1 MTGLLTPFE
10 LEERLRRIGAERYHD
25 KHPFQ
30 IRLQEGRCSKAEVQ
44 AWALNR
50 FYYQARIPVKDA
62 LVISHMRDPALRRD
76 WRRRLVDHDGEE
88 DGEGGIARW
97 LALTDALGLERE
109 DVIAHR
115 GVLPAT
121 RFAVDAYVDFVRRG
135 PLLPA
140 IASSL
145 TELFSPQIIQK
156 RVSGML
162 THYDFVHADALA
174 YFSRRP
180 EQAARDSEGALAYVT
195 AHAQTPDE
203 QRAVIE
209 ALGFKCDVLWALLDA
224 LEHAYGPGGRPPP
237 GAWRPEEGA

>member
-1 MTGLLTPFE
+1 VTGLLTPFE

-50 FYYQARIPVKDA
+50 FYYQAQIPVKDA

-88 DGEGGIARW
+88 DGEGGIAHW

-109 DVIAHR
+109 AVIAHR

-162 THYDFVHADALA
+162 AHYDFVDADALA

-180 EQAARDSEGALAYVT
+180 EQAARDSESALAYVT

-237 GAWRPEEGA
+237 GAWRPEDEA